1 MKNNLPER
9 KRNRLKEYD
18 YSSCGVYFITI
29 CARKRD
35 NYFWSNAAFDSLKIV
50 GAISDR
56 PPIVYNP
63 QDVVLSECGMVVD
76 EAINKITSIYP
87 AVSLEH
93 YVIMPDHIHLLLMV
107 CSEEDGRSVIA
118 PTMSQVVKH
127 LKGTVTKQLG
137 ESVWQ
142 KSFYDHVIRNK
153 TDYDKHVKYIY
164 ENPMNWQFD
173 YNKTGDQ

>member
-56 PPIVYNP
+56 PPIVHNPQDVGVNSQPQENSKTISHTVGAISDRPPIVYNP
-63 QDVVLSECGMVVD
+63 QDVVLSECGKVVD
-76 EAINKITSIYP
+76 EAINKITSIKIVGAISDRP
-87 AVSLEH
+87 FSRKKQ
-93 YVIMPDHIHLLLMV
+93 PPW
-107 CSEEDGRSVIA
+107 CNA
-118 PTMSQVVKH
+118 PR
-127 LKGTVTKQLG
+127 G
-137 ESVWQ
+137 
-142 KSFYDHVIRNK
+142 FCFIRPN
-153 TDYDKHVKYIY
+153 
-164 ENPMNWQFD
+164 
-173 YNKTGDQ
+173 